1 MARKNI
7 FESIMKDESVVED
20 ESEPSSG
27 FRKFGAAK
35 SMSSS
40 IDELAKQALKLVAG
54 ETVVELDPD
63 VLDAS
68 FVSDRMPETD
78 DEEYR
83 ELFEAV
89 KERGQDTPILVRP
102 HPKDH
107 GRFMIVFGH
116 RRARV
121 AKELGRTVR
130 AVVKNLADLDHVV
143 SQGQENSARANLSF
157 IERVQFANRLES
169 FGYTRETIQAALSID
184 YQTLSKMLTIP
195 KAIPEGIIEAIGPAK
210 GVGRDRWL
218 DLRKLIENP
227 RHTTVAE
234 SYVASRDFASTSSA
248 ERFEL
253 LYNFLKGSKSKK
265 PIRKGVGVSAETAWA
280 PADKSVSA
288 VAKVSGKTFSIA
300 LKEKD
305 AQEFGAFITDSLD
318 QLYQAFKESKKMTGT
333 GD

>member
-7 FESIMKDESVVED
+7 FESIMKDESVIED

-40 IDELAKQALKLVAG
+40 IDELAKQALKLVDG
-54 ETVVELDPD
+54 ETIVELDPN
-63 VLDAS
+63 VLDVS
-68 FVSDRMPETD
+68 FVSDRMLEND
-78 DEEYR
+78 DEREYR

-89 KERGQDTPILVRP
+89 KERGQDSPILVRP
-102 HPKDH
+102 HPKDN

-169 FGYTRETIQAALSID
+169 LGYTRETIQAALSID

-227 RHTTVAE
+227 RHTAVAE

-248 ERFEL
+248 ERFDL
-253 LYNFLKGSKSKK
+253 LHNFLKGSKSKK
-265 PIRKGVGVSAETAWA
+265 PIRKGAGANSDTAWA
-280 PADKSVSA
+280 PADKLVSV

-318 QLYQAFKESKKMTGT
+318 QLYQAFKESKK
-333 GD
+333 

>member
-7 FESIMKDESVVED
+7 FESIMKDDSVLED
-20 ESEPSSG
+20 EAEPSSG

-40 IDELAKQALKLVAG
+40 IDELAKQALKLVDG
-54 ETVVELDPD
+54 ETVVELDPE

-68 FVSDRMPETD
+68 FVSDRMLGND
-78 DEEYR
+78 DGEYR
-83 ELFEAV
+83 ELLDAI

-102 HPKDH
+102 HPKDN

-121 AKELGRTVR
+121 AKELGQTVR
-130 AVVKNLADLDHVV
+130 AVVKNIADLDHVI

-169 FGYTRETIQAALSID
+169 LGYTRETIQAALSID

-195 KAIPEGIIEAIGPAK
+195 KAIPEGIIDAIGPAK
-210 GVGRDRWL
+210 GIGRDRWL

-227 RHTTVAE
+227 RHTAVAE
-234 SYVASRDFASTSSA
+234 SYVVSRDFSSASSA
-248 ERFEL
+248 ERFDL
-253 LYNFLKGSKSKK
+253 LYNFLKGAKSKK
-265 PIRKGVGVSAETAWA
+265 PIKKGIRATSEMAWCADDKLVSVA
-280 PADKSVSA
+280 
-288 VAKVSGKTFSIA
+288 AKVSGRTFSIA
-300 LKEKD
+300 LKEKN

-318 QLYQAFKESKKMTGT
+318 QLYQAFKESKKMTET